1 MFLVAV
7 VVLVVK
13 VFLEVLVEQLIQDPQ
28 QQTGELLEL
37 VVLDIYFPKYSDL
50 LPIRCLKV

>member
-1 MFLVAV
+1 MLLVAA

-13 VFLEVLVEQLIQDPQ
+13 VFLEVMVEQTIQDPQ
-28 QQTGELLEL
+28 QQDGKRMEL